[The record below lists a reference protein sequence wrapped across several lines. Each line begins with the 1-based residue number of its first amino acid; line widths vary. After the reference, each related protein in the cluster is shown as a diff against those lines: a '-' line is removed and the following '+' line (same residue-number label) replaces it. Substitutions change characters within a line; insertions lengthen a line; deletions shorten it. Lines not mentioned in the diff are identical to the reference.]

1 MSTKIS
7 IRGVVA
13 LAIILA
19 ALAAVPAMAQT
30 ATMDV
35 AYQWTAPT
43 TGSAV
48 DHYVV
53 QESIDGGAWA
63 DIATTPANNY
73 TLAATVGVSHRI
85 RVAGVDAQGRQG
97 LFSVAS
103 DPYTPDPGAPG
114 QPGQPIIF

>member
-1 MSTKIS
+1 MSTKIIIKS
-7 IRGVVA
+7 VVA
-13 LAIILA
+13 LTLA
-19 ALAAVPAMAQT
+19 VATLAAVPAMAQT

-35 AYQWTAPT
+35 SYQWTAPT
-43 TGSAV
+43 SGSAV

-53 QESIDGGAWA
+53 QDSVDGGAWS
-63 DIATTPANNY
+63 DIGTSPTNSY

-85 RVAGVDAQGRQG
+85 RVAGVDAQSRQG

-103 DPYTPDPGAPG
+103 DPYTPDPGSPG